1 MITDGVLASMVLL
14 LQLKFQF
21 LKFKWFA
28 NSLLHENLFWMYF
41 SLRFYHHY
49 DWGEHEWAQKLWF
62 KFKTFSYTTV
72 SERAP
77 MCRAPFRSA
86 KDGGGHFLSVSAF
99 YHEKAPW
106 LCLQRLDALKAHN
119 WTNNKMK
126 QNHQW
131 FHSWVLTV
139 HSTLNGTMS
148 PWAWCSSHCIIATS
162 VYAKML
168 CCNIQW
174 SVTQISYL
182 RHA

>member
-1 MITDGVLASMVLL
+1 MKTYFGCTLVSDFITIMIGASMSEPKNCDL
-14 LQLKFQF
+14 
-21 LKFKWFA
+21 
-28 NSLLHENLFWMYF
+28 NSRL
-41 SLRFYHHY
+41 SLIYV
-49 DWGEHEWAQKLWF
+49 
-62 KFKTFSYTTV
+62 YTAV

-99 YHEKAPW
+99 NHEKAPW

-131 FHSWVLTV
+131 FHSRVLMV
-139 HSTLNGTMS
+139 HSTLNSTMS

-168 CCNIQW
+168 CYNIQW
-174 SVTQISYL
+174 SITQISYL
-182 RHA
+182 RHAQCLRLCFSNFTLNSLNNGRLVL